1 MSLIPL
7 STIAVELLADHPE
20 LVALVAIAARLARAW
35 QRGLSWPEYRV
46 AHRLKR
52 GVFPIVHRLAPGR
65 ILLVSEKGG
74 RDDDEFLRT
83 VDTPVREVVSQLRAA
98 GGSPHLLN
106 SLKRRPDTHGDP
118 LSAAHVVWTHA
129 NGMQTE
135 CYLFTNADGSTDVYV
150 HYETSVDDPL
160 GHLTD
165 PQRDGDVRAVV
176 EAGLDGS

>member
-1 MSLIPL
+1 MMTLM
-7 STIAVELLADHPE
+7 STIGLELLTDHPE
-20 LVALVAIAARLARAW
+20 LVLAVAIAARLLRAL
-35 QRGLSWPEYRV
+35 QAGLSWPEYRV

-52 GVFPIVHRLAPGR
+52 GVLPLVDRVGGGR
-65 ILLVSEKGG
+65 VFVVSEKGG
-74 RDDDEFLRT
+74 RDDEEFLET
-83 VDTPVREVVSQLRAA
+83 VADPVRDVVSRLRDA
-98 GGSPHLLN
+98 GASPHLIN

-118 LSAAHVVWTHA
+118 LSAAHLVWTHE

-135 CYLFTNADGSTDVYV
+135 CYLFRNRDGSTDVYV

-165 PQRDGDVRAVV
+165 GQADGDVRGVV